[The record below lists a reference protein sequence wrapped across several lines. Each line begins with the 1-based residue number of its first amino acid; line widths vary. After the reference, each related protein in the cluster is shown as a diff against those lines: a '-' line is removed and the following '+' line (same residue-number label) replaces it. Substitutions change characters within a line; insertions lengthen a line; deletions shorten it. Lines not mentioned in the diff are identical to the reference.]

1 MDYREYVKLGL
12 NHHLLYVEV
21 ASEPAEHQRT
31 LMKVL
36 EDDRL
41 DILDLWIPETE
52 PYRSEEIK
60 ALRGSGKE
68 VYYNVGT
75 RKGKAPAHPASLIP
89 EKRRYSLDFYKDEL
103 DRAIEAGATKVITNS
118 GPNNPENREAA
129 IDALV
134 DFYLEICAYV
144 PEDMLIMIEP
154 TDWDVDKCK
163 LIGSSKEAAD
173 LARRIHAAGRA
184 NLSSMVD
191 MGHLPLMHETIAQAM
206 ADSDN
211 QIGHI
216 HMGNCILKDKS
227 HPMFGDKHVAW
238 GIEGGEYDVNDVAE
252 LLSIGLKM
260 GYFNK
265 TSRGSASI
273 EMRPLADKTS
283 EESLNA
289 YFDTF
294 CRAWEM
300 AAQVSS

>member
-41 DILDLWIPETE
+41 DILDLWIPDVE

-60 ALRGSGKE
+60 ALRDSGKE

-89 EKRRYSLDFYKDEL
+89 DKRRYSLEFYKDEL
-103 DRAIEAGATKVITNS
+103 DRATEAGATKVITNS
-118 GPNNPENREAA
+118 GPNNPDNREAA
-129 IDALV
+129 IDALA
-134 DFYLEICAYV
+134 DFYVEICNYV

-163 LIGSSKEAAD
+163 LIGSSKETTD
-173 LARRIHAAGRA
+173 LAGRIHAAGCA
-184 NLSSMVD
+184 NFSSMVD

-206 ADSDN
+206 ADSDK

-216 HMGNCILKDKS
+216 HMGNCVLKNKS

-238 GIEGGEYDVNDVAE
+238 GTEGGEYDVTDVAE
-252 LLSIGLKM
+252 LLSIGLRM

-265 TSRGSASI
+265 NSRGSASI
-273 EMRPLADKTS
+273 EMRPMTGRAP
-283 EESLNA
+283 EESLNV
-289 YFDTF
+289 YLDTF
-294 CRAWEM
+294 RTAWEL
-300 AAQVSS
+300 AVE